1 MGCVPR
7 QLARNVTHMGSTTT
21 ARIASLLRAE
31 AARQNLSTAEISRRT
46 GMAYETTRRK
56 MYAQGALTVDE
67 LTTFSDA
74 LGIDPAAVIAQ
85 ATLKGRAA

>member
-1 MGCVPR
+1 
-7 QLARNVTHMGSTTT
+7 MGSTTT

-74 LGIDPAAVIAQ
+74 LGTDPAAVIAQ